1 MLTKIK
7 MGFAA
12 VSMMMVVGC
21 GAGQVDG
28 GDLNADQD
36 VDSAKEDSARKKSHP
51 EFYKCD
57 VDADCVAVDKAG
69 CCPNGFLVAVN
80 KGEVKAYDTK
90 YACMTAPAACPLF
103 VVHDTRVAQCD
114 IPNHQC
120 RMIDPEQ
127 IRCGGFIAPAMQH
140 QCPMGYE
147 CHYQGVPDVPGFC
160 QLKGDAPPVTTNN

>member
-7 MGFAA
+7 LGFSA
-12 VSMMMVVGC
+12 VSMVVLLAGC
-21 GAGQVDG
+21 GAGAMDN
-28 GDLNADQD
+28 GDLTADQD

-57 VDADCVAVDKAG
+57 TDADCVAVDKAG

-80 KGEVKAYDTK
+80 KNEVKAYDDK
-90 YACMTAPAACPLF
+90 YACTTPPAACPLF

-114 IPNHQC
+114 FQKHSCQ
-120 RMIDPEQ
+120 MIDPTQ

-140 QCPMGYE
+140 HCPTGYE
-147 CHYQGVPDVPGFC
+147 CHYQGVPDLPGSC
-160 QLKGDAPPVTTNN
+160 VASSTSN